1 MLKKSL
7 FVVAA
12 VALLAVAAQ
21 AGEIKQHSWPTT
33 YVPMEITEIPVVMDV
48 GYWVAIQD
56 QSKLKIKL
64 QQKSIHVYEGCT
76 DMVVKCNFN
85 VTLSCS
91 IAKTGAIGGDY
102 GCSVNPADIDAPGG
116 TTTVCATL
124 NKADLGGTPG
134 GTSNVQ
140 VATVTIRVV
149 PR

>member
-33 YVPMEITEIPVVMDV
+33 YVPMEIAEIPVVMDV

-56 QSKLKIKL
+56 QDKLKIKL
-64 QQKSIHVYEGCT
+64 AQKSIHTYEGCT

-85 VTLSCS
+85 VTLSCK
-91 IAKTGAIGGDY
+91 ITPTGAVGGNY
-102 GCSVNPADIDAPGG
+102 SCSVSPADINAPGG
-116 TTTVCATL
+116 TTTLCAKL
-124 NKADLGGTPG
+124 KKAKLGDQPG
-134 GTSNVQ
+134 GTKNVK
-140 VATVTIRVV
+140 VASIKLLAV